1 MLWTPTH
8 NFKLPKQPVM
18 EEYYGTPANIT
29 KALQHLTKI
38 VNDINQST
46 ELELIKANYTEWKE
60 NLEIRKCFEKEFGF
74 KEQHIYWLNETVPN
88 AYTIVGGVLIN
99 SNPGMA
105 TNFFKD
111 KKDKYYDNRH
121 SYICNVTVI
130 NALIKNLQ
138 LTPRETMGII
148 LHEIGHNFD
157 NLWTTAISWITHTLF
172 GGFLV
177 GELLRYLLRWE
188 LEGKVMIQKHF
199 PVFFRVLDLL
209 TTLPY
214 HLSVVYVPNLGQMKE
229 IISGALPL
237 SLITGTRSEYFADS
251 FAAKYGF
258 GADLASATTKLTD
271 ARKSGGYAKRAV
283 YQVPILRTM
292 LDIVNGPIELFL
304 QIFDPHPTDE
314 NRVLSIRKNLVND
327 LNDPDVP
334 KSFKPEI
341 RRQIETIDRRIEMD
355 QNDALKSGMYFTALR
370 KFVTYNCPLKDFYHR

>member
-8 NFKLPKQPVM
+8 DFKLPKQPVM
-18 EEYYGTPANIT
+18 EEYYGTPTNIA
-29 KALQHLTKI
+29 KALRYLTKI
-38 VNDINQST
+38 VDDINKST
-46 ELELIKANYTEWKE
+46 ELELIKADYISWKE
-60 NLEIRKCFEKEFGF
+60 NLEIQKLFEREFGF
-74 KEQHIYWLNETVPN
+74 KEQYIYWLNETVPN
-88 AYTIVGGVLIN
+88 AYTIVGGTIIN
-99 SNPGMA
+99 SNPGI
-105 TNFFKD
+105 TSNFFKD
-111 KKDKYYDNRH
+111 KKAKYYDNRH

-130 NALIKNLQ
+130 TALVKNMQ

-157 NLWTTAISWITHTLF
+157 NLWTTAFSWITHTLF
-172 GGFLV
+172 GGFLISEV
-177 GELLRYLLRWE
+177 LRYIFRWE
-188 LEGKVMIQKHF
+188 LEGKALMQKHF

-209 TTLPY
+209 TTMPY
-214 HLSVVYVPNLGQMKE
+214 HLNVINVPNLTLMRE
-229 IISGALPL
+229 IIAGALPF

-258 GADLASATTKLTD
+258 GPDLATATAKFSD

-314 NRVLSIRKNLVND
+314 NRVLSIRQNLVND

-334 KSFKPEI
+334 KNFKPEI
-341 RRQIETIDRRIEMD
+341 RRQIETIDNRIKMD
-355 QNDALKSGMYFTALR
+355 QEDAIKSGLYFQALR